1 MNNEQKEKGDR
12 YSMILIGVGM
22 IIVLVLI
29 EATYRIL

>member
-1 MNNEQKEKGDR
+1 MNSQDDKGDR
-12 YSMILIGVGM
+12 YSMILIGVAM

>member
-1 MNNEQKEKGDR
+1 MNSQDDKGDR

-22 IIVLVLI
+22 IIVLALI

>member
-1 MNNEQKEKGDR
+1 MNSQDDKGDR

-29 EATYRIL
+29 EAAYRIL

>member
-1 MNNEQKEKGDR
+1 MNSQDDKGDR
-12 YSMILIGVGM
+12 YSMILIGAGM

>member
-12 YSMILIGVGM
+12 YSMILIGVAM
-22 IIVLVLI
+22 ITVLVLI

>member
-1 MNNEQKEKGDR
+1 MNSQDDKGDR
-12 YSMILIGVGM
+12 YSMILIGVGT